1 MHTLLGRSV
10 SHAVRHDDATSKLED
25 AMVKFSKTKQV
36 TKARQACWLR
46 QASLDR
52 QDAYHRVTAGDG

>member
-1 MHTLLGRSV
+1 M